1 MLRKRR
7 KTVQDL
13 EDSESEEDLN
23 ISAVNSFENCIYTS
37 TIEKCYFQSG
47 SVTCIHTFLEYLES
61 SMQTYLH

>member
-7 KTVQDL
+7 KTVQNL
-13 EDSESEEDLN
+13 KDSESEEDLN

-37 TIEKCYFQSG
+37 KTEKCYLQSG
-47 SVTCIHTFLEYLES
+47 RVTCIHTFLAYLES